1 MDSDM
6 GVVEWGLLS
15 GAIQELKGIIDG
27 LNKRGHEGNLRWGEG
42 LESGRV
48 ARSGM
53 SGAKEG

>member
-1 MDSDM
+1 M

-48 ARSGM
+48 ARSGI